1 MYIDDYQP
9 HFITSRIYMY
19 KRTPK
24 QRVVKNK
31 LSHDFDK
38 LFFHFLSICKYE
50 MPLVYTKHEE
60 RNIKLK
66 MAQQMEQFKFPHK
79 DALLND
85 LCYNDCIDL
94 RVLSCLASFYHINL
108 IFYHGK
114 IMFKMLHEM
123 DNPFYW
129 VNEHKEIV
137 PLTEEKY
144 NLFVDN
150 GCHEIKDICKTL
162 YSQSKYKV
170 DDLKNMVYEMGLFVH
185 EEKMRKKD
193 YFELIEGYMNRILF

>member
-1 MYIDDYQP
+1 
-9 HFITSRIYMY
+9 
-19 KRTPK
+19 
-24 QRVVKNK
+24 
-31 LSHDFDK
+31 
-38 LFFHFLSICKYE
+38 
-50 MPLVYTKHEE
+50 
-60 RNIKLK
+60 
-66 MAQQMEQFKFPHK
+66 
-79 DALLND
+79 
-85 LCYNDCIDL
+85 
-94 RVLSCLASFYHINL
+94 
-108 IFYHGK
+108 
-114 IMFKMLHEM
+114 MLHEM

-150 GCHEIKDICKTL
+150 GCHEIKDIYKPL

-185 EEKMRKKD
+185 EEKMLKKD